1 MEGMH
6 HSESRSAEHV
16 KDYDRLV
23 CSPEFPKGCADP
35 SVGAPPCLT
44 PCANVPDVKARSQA
58 DPGARAAD
66 DLPPAPIATHNASE
80 DALDGFHETACSAEF
95 PKGCVNPG
103 EM

>member
-1 MEGMH
+1 MENMH

-23 CSPEFPKGCADP
+23 CSPEFPKGCTDP
-35 SVGAPPCLT
+35 SVGAQPCLT
-44 PCANVPDVKARSQA
+44 PCASVPDVKMRSQE
-58 DPGARAAD
+58 PVVTVD
-66 DLPPAPIATHNASE
+66 DLPPAPITTRNASE